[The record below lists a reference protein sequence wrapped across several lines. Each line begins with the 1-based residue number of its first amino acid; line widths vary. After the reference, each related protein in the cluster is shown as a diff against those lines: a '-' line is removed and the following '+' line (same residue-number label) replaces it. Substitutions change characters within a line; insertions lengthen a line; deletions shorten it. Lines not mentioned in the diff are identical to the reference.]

1 MSHPDLSKTLYS
13 FIDFEASSLNEENSY
28 PISLGIVHQGKAYYW
43 LIKPKNTWID
53 WDANAEKIHNISRKH
68 LTANGIESNQ
78 VTEEI
83 RQLLGTESI
92 LYSDN
97 PFWEKLW
104 LSRLGICNI
113 QISDAYDLVF
123 PGNEGH
129 VEPIL
134 EAIRQKHRLTNHNAI
149 DDAIAIALIIK
160 QLR

>member
-1 MSHPDLSKTLYS
+1 MSHPDLSKTLHS

-78 VTEEI
+78 VTKEI
-83 RQLLGTESI
+83 RQLLGTEST

-113 QISDAYDLVF
+113 KVSDAYDLVM
-123 PGNEGH
+123 PGNEEH
-129 VEPIL
+129 VEPIF
-134 EAIRQKHRLTNHNAI
+134 EATLKQYGLIQHNAL
-149 DDAIAIALIIK
+149 DDAIALALTIN
-160 QLR
+160 QLL

>member
-13 FIDFEASSLNEENSY
+13 FIDFEASSLSEENSY

-53 WDANAEKIHNISRKH
+53 WDANAEKTHNISRRH

-78 VTEEI
+78 VTKEI

-104 LSRLGICNI
+104 LSRLGMCNI
-113 QISDAYDLVF
+113 QISDAYDLVL
-123 PGNEGH
+123 PGNEGK
-129 VEPIL
+129 VESVL
-134 EAIRQKHRLTNHNAI
+134 KATFKQYDLTRHNAL
-149 DDAIAIALIIK
+149 DDSISLALTIE

>member
-1 MSHPDLSKTLYS
+1 MSHSDPSKTLYS

-43 LIKPKNTWID
+43 LIKPKNSWTD
-53 WDANAEKIHNISRKH
+53 WDANAEKIHHISKKCLLAH
-68 LTANGIESNQ
+68 GKESNQ

-129 VEPIL
+129 VEPTL
-134 EAIRQKHRLTNHNAI
+134 EAIRQKHRLTHHNAL
-149 DDAIAIALIIK
+149 DDAIALGLTIN

>member
-43 LIKPKNTWID
+43 LIKPKNSWTD
-53 WDANAEKIHNISRKH
+53 WDANAENIHHISKKCLIAH
-68 LTANGIESNQ
+68 GKESNQ

-97 PFWEKLW
+97 PFWENLW

-113 QISDAYDLVF
+113 QISDAYDLVY
-123 PGNEGH
+123 PGNEGK
-129 VEPIL
+129 VESIL
-134 EAIRQKHRLTNHNAI
+134 EATFKQYDLTRHNAI
-149 DDAIAIALIIK
+149 DDAIALTLTIK